1 MASVIARFCTEV
13 SKILGE
19 KVIHDADT
27 THYRYKQDLVPEQKE
42 ILFDVIK
49 HKHHPEIAAEV
60 RRELAHAQARDAID
74 QMDYDSDI
82 LMD

>member
-1 MASVIARFCTEV
+1 M
-13 SKILGE
+13 
-19 KVIHDADT
+19 HDTDMVYT
-27 THYRYKQDLVPEQKE
+27 RYKQDLVPEQKE

-60 RRELAHAQARDAID
+60 RRELAHAQTRDAID

>member
-1 MASVIARFCTEV
+1 MR
-13 SKILGE
+13 
-19 KVIHDADT
+19 IHCC
-27 THYRYKQDLVPEQKE
+27 RYKQDLVPEQKE
-42 ILFDVIK
+42 ILYDVIK

-60 RRELAHAQARDAID
+60 RRELAHAQSRDAID